1 MLAKD
6 RNNIKVKD
14 ILLLRQ
20 KDVDFKAA
28 SFRESV
34 TATFQVQGIRNKGIL
49 LLSQAR
55 NIMLIENP

>member
-1 MLAKD
+1 MLAKE

-55 NIMLIENP
+55 NVMLIENP

>member
-20 KDVDFKAA
+20 KDVVFKAA

-49 LLSQAR
+49 LFFIIRS
-55 NIMLIENP
+55 

>member
-14 ILLLRQ
+14 ILLLWQ

-34 TATFQVQGIRNKGIL
+34 TATFQAQDIRNKGIL
-49 LLSQAR
+49 ILSEAR